1 MRGLDDLYLFKF
13 VVDNGGFA
21 AVSRRLHQP
30 KSTVARRIAE
40 LERQLGSPLLHR
52 GSSKRFAL
60 TAFGQECYAHCVKLA
75 EQADG
80 IFALADRNAA
90 EPSGSLHVICPP
102 LLSHMFIEQWAVEF
116 AEIAP
121 KVHLHLD
128 ATTAIFDPRAVA
140 ADMIIY
146 GALSELP
153 DSDLTAKKLLT
164 TPYGLVAS
172 PGCAARQPLI
182 SDPQGLTKCDC
193 LGFGSKTMDWRWSL
207 TKGRKTESVRFAPR
221 FSSTQL
227 SALHTASLR
236 GLGIAALPL
245 PGCEDQLADGRLVRI
260 LPEWSPPD
268 ANIFALFPS
277 RRALSAAAS
286 QFLDF
291 VTMRLREVGSSVG
304 SPIPSAEWAEGR
316 QR

>member
-1 MRGLDDLYLFKF
+1 MRGLDDLYLFKS
-13 VVDNGGFA
+13 VVDHGGFA

-40 LERQLGSPLLHR
+40 LERRLGSPLLHR
-52 GSSKRFAL
+52 GSRRFAL
-60 TAFGQECYAHCVKLA
+60 TAFGQECYAHCIKLA

-90 EPSGSLHVICPP
+90 EATGSLHVICPP
-102 LLSHMFIEQWAVEF
+102 MLGHMFIEQWAVEF
-116 AEIAP
+116 SENAP

-128 ATTAIFDPRAVA
+128 ATTAIFDPRAVS

-146 GALSELP
+146 GALTGLP
-153 DSDLTAKKLLT
+153 DSDLTAKRLLT

-172 PGCAARQPLI
+172 PECMARQPPI
-182 SDPQGLTKCDC
+182 ASPQALVKCDC
-193 LGFGSKTMDWRWSL
+193 LGFGTKTMDWRWTL
-207 TKGRKTESVRFAPR
+207 TKGRKTENVRFEPR

-227 SALHTASLR
+227 SALHTAAVR
-236 GLGIAALPL
+236 GLGIVALPL
-245 PGCEDQLADGRLVRI
+245 PGCEEQLSNGQLVRV
-260 LPEWSPPD
+260 LPDWNPPD

-291 VTMRLREVGSSVG
+291 ITMRLRALDGKAGQSPASSTRPVE
-304 SPIPSAEWAEGR
+304 AR
-316 QR
+316 RR

>member
-1 MRGLDDLYLFKF
+1 MRGLDDLYLFKS
-13 VVDNGGFA
+13 VVDHSGFG
-21 AVSRRLHQP
+21 AVSRRLHLP

-52 GSSKRFAL
+52 GGRRFAL
-60 TAFGQECYAHCVKLA
+60 TAFGQECYAHCIKLA

-102 LLSHMFIEQWAVEF
+102 MLGHMFIEQWAVEF
-116 AEIAP
+116 SEIAP

-128 ATTAIFDPRAVA
+128 ATTAIFDPRAVS

-146 GALSELP
+146 GALSGLP

-172 PGCAARQPLI
+172 PQCMARQPPI
-182 SDPQGLTKCDC
+182 SNPQALTQCDC
-193 LGFGSKTMDWRWSL
+193 LGFGSKTMDWRWTL
-207 TKGRKTESVRFAPR
+207 IKGRKTESVRFVPR

-227 SALHTASLR
+227 SALHTAALQ

-245 PGCEDQLADGRLVRI
+245 PGCEAQLADGRLVRV
-260 LPEWSPPD
+260 LPEWNPPD

-286 QFLDF
+286 QFLDYIT
-291 VTMRLREVGSSVG
+291 VRLRAISANVG
-304 SPIPSAEWAEGR
+304 SPIPPSQWTEARWL
-316 QR
+316 